1 MIQFRSRQN
10 LTFDNTLPVQTDRG
24 TVYTYVHV
32 RVSQGKLA
40 IYTNLGVQTYNVYIV
55 ELLPFLASVI
65 CFSSFGSTPVQ
76 GISNIYW
83 RILHIV
89 LRKKLILKVRI
100 FIKKFSKHTP
110 QIETTL

>member
-1 MIQFRSRQN
+1 MIQFRRRQN
-10 LTFDNTLPVQTDRG
+10 LTFDNTLPIQTVRG

-32 RVSQGKLA
+32 RVAQGKLA
-40 IYTNLGVQTYNVYIV
+40 IFTKIGVQTYNVYIV
-55 ELLPFLASVI
+55 ELIPFHASVI
-65 CFSSFGSTPVQ
+65 CFSSFGCTSVQ

-89 LRKKLILKVRI
+89 VRTKLILKVRI
-100 FIKKFSKHTP
+100 FTKEFSKHTP